1 MVGQEFGDN
10 LARHLWFRI
19 SHKVADKLSA
29 VVASSE
35 VLTGAGEATSKMA
48 HSHGSGQ
55 GGSPCLLAV
64 AGGLSSS
71 SRGPPNKA
79 A

>member
-19 SHKVADKLSA
+19 SHKVANKLSA

-35 VLTGAGEATSKMA
+35 VSTGAGGDTSKVA
-48 HSHGSGQ
+48 PSSGWWGEVSVPFHS
-55 GGSPCLLAV
+55 
-64 AGGLSSS
+64 
-71 SRGPPNKA
+71 A

>member
-35 VLTGAGEATSKMA
+35 VLTGAGEATSK
-48 HSHGSGQ
+48 
-55 GGSPCLLAV
+55 V
-64 AGGLSSS
+64 APSSS
-71 SRGPPNKA
+71 WWGEVSVPFHSA